1 MTTRF
6 RLKTRSKILS
16 RAVTAVLPLIIAF
29 FVTSCTSQG
38 VTMHYEDDAD
48 VDNVIEG
55 SEDRDEGAKRVDI
68 TMEGGS
74 GKAYIESPV
83 EISERDGVTYAKLVW
98 NSENYDYVIVYGEK
112 YLNENPGGQSTFTV
126 PVKSLDE
133 PFEFIGDTVAMS
145 KPHEIEYTITW
156 GAVTDKGDFK
166 QEGASDAGKDDKTQ
180 NSAFGRRPE
189 EPRDFLVDGQR
200 PSGKISLSY
209 AEGFDIIKYG
219 DYRLISIY
227 GADDFLLVPEGGRIP
242 EISDEKTGEIVDITV
257 LQQPLDN
264 TYLVST
270 SVMDLVRQIGALDY
284 IRLSGTKAEDWSV
297 KEAID
302 LMQVGKIVYA
312 GKYRTPDYELI
323 LSEGCDFAIEN
334 TMIYH
339 DPEVK
344 EKLEELGI
352 PVMVETSSYEKD
364 PRGRLEWIKL
374 YGALYGK
381 ETEAEDYYSKS
392 EKEITSVME
401 KNKTDKQVAFFSVTA
416 SGMINVR
423 KPDDYIAGLIELAGG
438 NYVPAA
444 AGTVETGGSGTMN
457 MQMEDFY
464 AATYDADILIYNST
478 IRGELGSFA
487 DLVGKNGLF
496 SEYKAVKEQN
506 VYCMTGDFFQHPTD
520 TAEYLSELRCLI
532 EGQDGNYT
540 YFEKLK

>member
-1 MTTRF
+1 MTTKF
-6 RLKTRSKILS
+6 RLQTHSKTLS
-16 RAVTAVLPLIIAF
+16 RAVITLLPLIIAL

-38 VTMHYEDDAD
+38 VTVHYA
-48 VDNVIEG
+48 
-55 SEDRDEGAKRVDI
+55 AI

-83 EISERDGVTYAKLVW
+83 EISERDGVTYAKLIW
-98 NSENYDYVIVYGEK
+98 NSENYDYVVVYGEK

-126 PVKSLDE
+126 PVKSFDE
-133 PFEFIGDTVAMS
+133 PFEFIGDTLAMS

-156 GAVTDKGDFK
+156 GDVTDKDITG
-166 QEGASDAGKDDKTQ
+166 QGSASDADNDDKTQ

-189 EPRDFLVDGQR
+189 EPREFLVDGQKS
-200 PSGKISLSY
+200 SGRISLSY

-227 GADDFLLVPEGGRIP
+227 GADDFLLVPEGEQIP
-242 EISDEKTGEIVDITV
+242 EITDDETGEKVNITI

-270 SVMDLVRQIGALDY
+270 SVMDLARQIGALDY
-284 IRLSGTKAEDWSV
+284 IRLSGTRAQDWSV
-297 KEAID
+297 KEAAD
-302 LMQVGKIVYA
+302 LMTEGRIVYA

-323 LSEGCDFAIEN
+323 LSTGCDFAIEN

-344 EKLEELGI
+344 EKLEELGV

-381 ETEAEDYYSKS
+381 ESEAEDYYDKS
-392 EKEITSVME
+392 AKEITTVIE
-401 KNKTDKQVAFFSVTA
+401 KNKTDTQVAFFSVTA

-423 KPDDYIAGLIELAGG
+423 KPDDYIAGMIELAGG

-444 AGTVETGGSGTMN
+444 SGTIETGGSGTMN

-464 AATYDADILIYNST
+464 AATYNADILIYNST
-478 IRGELGSFA
+478 IRGELESVA
-487 DLVGKNGLF
+487 DLVDKNGLF
-496 SEYKAVKEQN
+496 SDYKAVKEQN

-520 TAEYLSELRCLI
+520 TAEYLSELRNLI
-532 EGQDGNYT
+532 EGQEDKYT